1 MSRIWYDT
9 FFLVVNFI
17 DDTWWPHHVTIRL
30 FDALNTTRATL
41 VEIMK
46 PLLSQYQSTKKIVA
60 YMKNERSNLNT
71 LELAFL
77 QLVNYEPWQLTSP
90 YVGACFGHAMSK
102 TCQYATLD
110 DKICVGMTQASLKNA
125 KSTLLKIVT

>member
-1 MSRIWYDT
+1 
-9 FFLVVNFI
+9 
-17 DDTWWPHHVTIRL
+17 
-30 FDALNTTRATL
+30 
-41 VEIMK
+41 
-46 PLLSQYQSTKKIVA
+46 
-60 YMKNERSNLNT
+60 MKNERSNLNT